1 MTVESARGSPRP
13 AFSKRY
19 LLALLYAGGL
29 ILVGYF
35 SYLYGWYTGFV
46 FETITSNID
55 HGRVHLMTAKA
66 IRDGDVAR
74 ALWMQDLAVE
84 GCLNGLSRL
93 AEMVPEQYES
103 AHRGIL
109 RDMTRYR
116 TEYPDSDKG
125 TRIEDFEV
133 AK

>member
-1 MTVESARGSPRP
+1 MAVESARGSPWQTL
-13 AFSKRY
+13 SKRY
-19 LLALLYAGGL
+19 LLALLYVGGL
-29 ILVGYF
+29 ILVGYL

-46 FETITSNID
+46 FQTVTSNID
-55 HGRVHLMTAKA
+55 HGRIHLMAAKA
-66 IRDGDVAR
+66 IREGEVDR

-84 GCLNGLSRL
+84 GCLNGLERL
-93 AEMVPEQYES
+93 TDMVPEEYES

-125 TRIEDFEV
+125 TRIEEFEV
-133 AK
+133 EK